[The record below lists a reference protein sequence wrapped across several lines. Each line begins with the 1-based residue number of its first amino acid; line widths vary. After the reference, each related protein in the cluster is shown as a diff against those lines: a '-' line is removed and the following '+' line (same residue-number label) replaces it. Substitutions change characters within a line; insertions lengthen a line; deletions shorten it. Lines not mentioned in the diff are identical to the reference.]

1 MSQSPHLVASTARG
15 GGLAFRAAAGLALLA
30 LTLAASAAEAQTDYY
45 NTDAGRPITVED
57 ASPIEL
63 RAVELQLAPLRL
75 ERAPGGVYSWG
86 VEPALAVGL
95 LPRTQLEVGLPLVY
109 TDLGTS
115 RRSTGLA
122 GLELSAL
129 HNLNVETAIP
139 ALAVAGDVLLPV
151 GGLGPDRTY
160 ASVKGIA
167 TKTLS
172 WARFHLNGQYT
183 FGDRPHLAEPEDEVH
198 RTAELSRWMG
208 GLAVDRALPLRSM
221 LLTAE
226 VVEKLAQPDETGRW
240 VVLKV
245 DLQADFALNQPLSS
259 FALDSQ
265 IQILVTRDHVAIQI
279 EYGDDIRIVPL
290 TRVHAPPPGPTGF
303 AAAGMR
309 RTIRGSTASS
319 C

>member
-1 MSQSPHLVASTARG
+1 MSQPIHGTSPAPHRG
-15 GGLAFRAAAGLALLA
+15 RLAGGAAAGLALLA
-30 LTLAASAAEAQTDYY
+30 LSLVASAAQAQTDYY

-63 RAVELQLAPLRL
+63 RAVEFQVAPLRL

-95 LPRTQLEVGLPLVY
+95 LPRTQVEVGVPLVY
-109 TDLGTS
+109 TDLGAG

-129 HNLNVETAIP
+129 HNLNVETSLP

-151 GGLGPDRTY
+151 GALGPDRAY

-167 TKTLS
+167 TRTFP

-183 FGDRPHLAEPEDEVH
+183 FGDRLDAAEPNGGAHGV
-198 RTAELSRWMG
+198 AELSRWLG

-226 VVEKLAQPDETGRW
+226 VVAR
-240 VVLKV
+240 
-245 DLQADFALNQPLSS
+245 QPL
-259 FALDSQ
+259 AEEAD
-265 IQILVTRDHVAIQI
+265 VTWD
-279 EYGDDIRIVPL
+279 
-290 TRVHAPPPGPTGF
+290 T
-303 AAAGMR
+303 AAGAR
-309 RTIRGSTASS
+309 FQLSPRVAVDGGAGYRLTGHHGWYATFGAAVSLGLPWSPR
-319 C
+319 